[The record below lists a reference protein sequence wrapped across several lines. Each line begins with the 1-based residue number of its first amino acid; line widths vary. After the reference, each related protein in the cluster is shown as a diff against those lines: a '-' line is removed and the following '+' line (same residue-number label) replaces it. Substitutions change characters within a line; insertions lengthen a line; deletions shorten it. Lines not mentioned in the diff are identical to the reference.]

1 MIPCGSP
8 YVYDQIRRLNGMIT
22 GFKDGNDFIGSM
34 PINLTRSS
42 FKKVLRT
49 GIIINVILLLL
60 LLLLL

>member
-8 YVYDQIRRLNGMIT
+8 YIYDQIRRLNGMIT
-22 GFKDGNDFIGSM
+22 FKDGNDFIGSM